1 MVEFF
6 IDVARECFNIGNFNS
21 LMAIICKLSCFLLLF
36 FIKRTFLWIYVCF
49 CSKKK
54 RFICFTPEI
63 IKDSV
68 EYLDKIT
75 FIGYFLTA
83 CKGFSERAKV

>member
-1 MVEFF
+1 MCVSA
-6 IDVARECFNIGNFNS
+6 V
-21 LMAIICKLSCFLLLF
+21 
-36 FIKRTFLWIYVCF
+36 
-49 CSKKK
+49 KKK

-68 EYLDKIT
+68 EYLYKIT

-83 CKGFSERAKV
+83 CQGFSERAKV